1 MISDLSAGGSGHCL
15 CGLVRYVFD
24 GPPDWQ
30 AHCHCESCRRATS
43 SPFTSYFGVSHGQW
57 RWAGIE
63 PAVHVSSPGVR
74 RHFCPRCATPLAY
87 EGARWSHEIHF
98 FAASLDDPAAYRP
111 TVHVNWNER
120 LPWVAICD
128 GLPVHRTPRQLAP
141 GDDFAPVLSLI
152 RSAFAFMDGRI
163 DPPSSMHRLT
173 EADLSGTAAT
183 GEVWVLEEPEGPVAC
198 AVLTPKT
205 DHLYL
210 GKLAVAEAFRGQG
223 LARQLVR
230 LAASRAR
237 DLGRPEVRLQTRVEL
252 VENHAAF
259 VAMGFSKVGET
270 AHPGFDRTTSL
281 TFALP
286 AAEPSQP

>member
-1 MISDLSAGGSGHCL
+1 MASDLSSGGSGHCL
-15 CGLVRYVFD
+15 CGQVRYVFE
-24 GPPDWQ
+24 GPPNWQ

-43 SPFTSYFGVSHGQW
+43 SPFTSYFGVGHGQW
-57 RWAGIE
+57 RWVGGE
-63 PAVHVSSPGVR
+63 PAVHLSSPGVR
-74 RHFCPRCATPLAY
+74 RHFCPRCGSPMAY
-87 EGARWSHEIHF
+87 EGARWPHEIHF
-98 FAASLDDPAAYRP
+98 FAASLDDPTAYRP

-120 LPWVAICD
+120 LPWVAVRD
-128 GLPVHRTPRQLAP
+128 GLPVHRTPRRLTP

-152 RSAFAFMDGRI
+152 RTAFAFMDGRI

-173 EADLSGTAAT
+173 VDALAGMAAA
-183 GEVWVLEEPEGPVAC
+183 GEVWVLDEPEGPVAC
-198 AVLTPKT
+198 VVLTPKT

-237 DLGRPEVRLQTRVEL
+237 ERGLPEVRLQTRVEL

-259 VAMGFSKVGET
+259 TAMGFERTGAT
-270 AHPGFDRTTSL
+270 AHPGFDRPTSL
-281 TFALP
+281 TFAMP
-286 AAEPSQP
+286 AAKGG